1 MFCRTPP
8 GGRRSFLG
16 LSNLDW
22 DQGGSAPPHLG
33 WACSSGEIPS
43 LVAETAATCAWH
55 QKQTILFRVEE
66 EVFFLGSFLYRKTS
80 SQKPLGETFLY
91 VSWARTD
98 DLHMPAYLFIWVKYT
113 KHRAHHVTCFQCH
126 EMLTHCG
133 TAISTIPLQNSSSC
147 KTETVPIEYRL
158 PLPRLAAVR
167 GHPYCTFCL
176 RVGFF

>member
-98 DLHMPAYLFIWVKYT
+98 DLHMPAYLFILD
-113 KHRAHHVTCFQCH
+113 RPEFLEHV
-126 EMLTHCG
+126 
-133 TAISTIPLQNSSSC
+133 
-147 KTETVPIEYRL
+147 
-158 PLPRLAAVR
+158 
-167 GHPYCTFCL
+167 
-176 RVGFF
+176 